1 MITGGAAPRYESSLT
16 TGREFCESLYFVKS
30 DLLLCSFLVRAAAA
44 SKVKLELEPLE
55 LLLGFEIPLEPDEYL
70 LPELPL

>member
-1 MITGGAAPRYESSLT
+1 
-16 TGREFCESLYFVKS
+16 LYFVKS
-30 DLLLCSFLVRAAAA
+30 DLLVSSFLARAAAV

-55 LLLGFEIPLEPDEYL
+55 LLLDLDTDVSLRLLEPEVYL

>member
-1 MITGGAAPRYESSLT
+1 
-16 TGREFCESLYFVKS
+16 LYFVKS
-30 DLLLCSFLVRAAAA
+30 DLLVSSFLARAAAE

-55 LLLGFEIPLEPDEYL
+55 LLLDLDTDVSLRLLEPEEYL